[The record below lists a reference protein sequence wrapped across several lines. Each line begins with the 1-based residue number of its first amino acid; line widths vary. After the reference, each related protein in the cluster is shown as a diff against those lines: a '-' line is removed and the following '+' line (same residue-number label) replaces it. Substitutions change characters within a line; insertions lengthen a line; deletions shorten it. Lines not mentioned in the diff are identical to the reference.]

1 MALAPTRPDG
11 DHRPFWVSHRL
22 PYFCSWEGGVGVG
35 GVCGLGRGERGWGGG
50 REGGVGEGT
59 ALGSACQVKK
69 ILIGDWYIKT
79 VWPSGLRRWLQ
90 APVRKGVGSNPTAVN
105 APKAFITCS

>member
-1 MALAPTRPDG
+1 MWAG
-11 DHRPFWVSHRL
+11 
-22 PYFCSWEGGVGVG
+22 EGGKGMGKGYG
-35 GVCGLGRGERGWGGG
+35 GV
-50 REGGVGEGT
+50 GVGEGT
-59 ALGSACQVKK
+59 ALGSACQVKE